1 MFLNPKNSI
10 VRDMLLAV
18 IISAVTIIIIFKF
31 TNTSTTYQ
39 ALFSIDVKF
48 VILAVLLQ
56 SLSWVFWSLRIQL
69 LAKLVSHK
77 VSFKLAMQTTLASL
91 FVASLAP
98 STVGGEPVR
107 MKMLADDGMS
117 YGSALT
123 VVLAER
129 LLDSLLFLAALATC
143 LLLTNFVFGFG
154 LEIGAFFLVLII
166 LLMIFLWELIKRPDR
181 ISRLFGWVRRKRGS
195 GKTIDLIEKQTW
207 LFRQADI
214 DLLKGSRREMPAMAA
229 VTVTIWACEFLI
241 PSVLLVGLDQG
252 PSFLYSITAQI
263 IITLI
268 SLLPLTPGSS
278 GIAEFSMSY
287 IYGKFVPVYLLG
299 VLVALWRLITYFM
312 GLIVGA
318 VYVVIWLKGFVR
330 RPGQ

>member
-1 MFLNPKNSI
+1 
-10 VRDMLLAV
+10 MLLA
-18 IISAVTIIIIFKF
+18 IFISLVAIIIIFKF
-31 TNTSTTYQ
+31 TNTSTTYH
-39 ALFSIDVKF
+39 ALLSIDVRF

-56 SLSWVFWSLRIQL
+56 ALSWVFWSLRIQI
-69 LAKLVSHK
+69 LAKLVAHE
-77 VSFKLAMQTTLASL
+77 VSFRLAMQTTLASL

-98 STVGGEPVR
+98 STAGGEPVR

-123 VVLAER
+123 VVVAER
-129 LLDSLLFLAALATC
+129 LLDSFLFLAALAAC
-143 LLLTNFVFGFG
+143 LLLTNFVFGVG

-166 LLMIFLWELIKRPDR
+166 LLMIFLWELINRPDR
-181 ISRLFGWVRRKRGS
+181 ISRLFIWIRRKRGN

-214 DLLKGSRREMPAMAA
+214 DLIKGTRKEMPAMAA
-229 VTVTIWACEFLI
+229 VTATIWACEFLI
-241 PSVLLVGLDQG
+241 PSVLLVGLDQS
-252 PSFLYSITAQI
+252 PSLLYSITAQI

-287 IYGKFVPVYLLG
+287 IYGKFVPIYLLG

-318 VYVVIWLKGFVR
+318 VYVAIWLKRFVR
-330 RPGQ
+330 KPGQ